1 MLLFLTKKNPRMY
14 VDLLSYFL
22 TATKRAALHLLRM
35 SQISRYL
42 SVSSPNSRR
51 LRDKFR
57 KPKLPLRDL
66 KWTNEGNF
74 RSSWSRGFRMDKPF
88 YGTWPLL
95 IGQWILSTFFEERK

>member
-1 MLLFLTKKNPRMY
+1 MC

-22 TATKRAALHLLRM
+22 TATKREALHLLWM

-51 LRDKFR
+51 LRDKSR

-66 KWTNEGNF
+66 KCTKEGSF
-74 RSSWSRGFRMDKPF
+74 RCSWSRGFRMDKPF
-88 YGTWPLL
+88 MARGLFLL
-95 IGQWILSTFFEERK
+95 DNGYCPPSLKKENREIYFEKNIGR